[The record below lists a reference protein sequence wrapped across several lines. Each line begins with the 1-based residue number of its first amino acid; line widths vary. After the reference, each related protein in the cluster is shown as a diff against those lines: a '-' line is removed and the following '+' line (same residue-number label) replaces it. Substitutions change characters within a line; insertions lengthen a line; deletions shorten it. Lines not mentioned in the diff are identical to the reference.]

1 METNRTAIME
11 TTSAPMRA
19 SKTDLPKATTPSPMS
34 INQPRW
40 LLLERPGELGLTGIY
55 FLVVSYSF
63 EFSQMFM
70 RHVFLGDGSHASAT
84 GTYLTAC
91 IMFHTIWG
99 ETPVGNSYQPVANS
113 EALQRQAGM
122 IVTGSSWSYPT
133 QQGGPLG

>member
-1 METNRTAIME
+1 
-11 TTSAPMRA
+11 
-19 SKTDLPKATTPSPMS
+19 MS

-55 FLVVSYSF
+55 FLVVSYSLKKNLKF
-63 EFSQMFM
+63 VL
-70 RHVFLGDGSHASAT
+70 HGFLGDGSHASTT

-113 EALQRQAGM
+113 EALQRQAEM